1 MNDLVNKIKQGSESA
16 DEEFQSGI
24 LDKVRDALDMKKVEL
39 ASKVFNSE
47 PIEESTREI
56 DIVKEA
62 ANKIMNLSEAEVDEE
77 AKKNAEILR
86 DLYLKEFPNGYA
98 TVSKAPLGSDTFYL
112 KAYIGKPDTWAN
124 GISQNDDL
132 AHAYLVTKDGVESSQ
147 GISLM
152 VDPEKKHLAMSRVK
166 IPFRKKSGK
175 NMISGMKKHFA
186 NMRKI
191 VMANKDKIFH
201 RKNIK
206 L

>member
-1 MNDLVNKIKQGSESA
+1 MNELIKKIKLGDDSA
-16 DEEFQSGI
+16 NQVFKDSMM
-24 LDKVRDALDMKKVEL
+24 DKVREALDMKKIEVT
-39 ASKVFNSE
+39 SSVFNSE
-47 PIEESTREI
+47 NLEEAT
-56 DIVKEA
+56 
-62 ANKIMNLSEAEVDEE
+62 EVDEE

-132 AHAYLVTKDGVESSQ
+132 AHAYLVTKDSVESSQ
-147 GISLM
+147 GIALM